1 MTLAKERIESALSGL
16 SADASA
22 QVLGAITH
30 SDFKGRLDAGMAAD
44 PNALLPL
51 AATFSRAPISGYNVG
66 AVAVGQSGQIYLGA
80 NLEFEGVSLNA
91 TLHAEQSAV
100 VNAWMHGE
108 KAINAL
114 HISAS
119 PCGHC
124 RQFLRELSNTESLD
138 ICIQGRVD
146 SINRLL
152 PDAFGDTPA
161 KGHGLMDGA
170 PCALQATQA
179 ETDPA
184 KTQAI
189 EAAQQSYAPYSHS
202 PEGFVLE
209 CSDGQTFT
217 GRSAES
223 VAFNPSISAA
233 LVALNQRNLSASRD
247 AAITTCT
254 LAKLATTLNN
264 PLPLAASILK
274 ALTDASIDVVEME
287 NQ

>member
-1 MTLAKERIESALSGL
+1 MAITKERIASALSGL
-16 SADASA
+16 SAEASE
-22 QVLGAITH
+22 QILGAITH
-30 SDFKGRLDAGMAAD
+30 RDFEGRLDAGLAAD
-44 PNALLPL
+44 ADALLPL
-51 AATFSRAPISGYNVG
+51 AAIFSRAPISGYHVG
-66 AVAVGQSGQIYLGA
+66 AIAVGQSGQIYLGA

-100 VNAWMHGE
+100 VNAWIHGE
-108 KAINAL
+108 SAIKAL
-114 HISAS
+114 HISAP

-146 SINRLL
+146 SINQLL

-161 KGHGLMDGA
+161 KGHGLMDGS
-170 PCALQATQA
+170 PYALQATQA

-184 KTQAI
+184 RIRAI

-202 PEGFVLE
+202 PEGFVIK
-209 CSDGQTFT
+209 CIDGQTFT

-223 VAFNPSISAA
+223 VAFNPSISAT

-254 LAKLATTLNN
+254 LAKLETTSNN
-264 PLPLAASILK
+264 PLPLAESLLK
-274 ALTDASIDVVEME
+274 ALTDVTIDVVQMKS
-287 NQ
+287 